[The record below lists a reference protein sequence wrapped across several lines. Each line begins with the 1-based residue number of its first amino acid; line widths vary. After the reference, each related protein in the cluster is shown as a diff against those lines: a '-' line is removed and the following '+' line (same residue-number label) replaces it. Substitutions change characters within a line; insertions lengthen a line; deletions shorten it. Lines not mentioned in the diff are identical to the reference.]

1 MCAHVVIFGRVSGVA
16 TGVEDDTIILVV
28 PVGKLPREP
37 QLEDRQCLET
47 SQALQL
53 RNSCDIE
60 QVTAVKDHVFD
71 GVELETS

>member
-1 MCAHVVIFGRVSGVA
+1 MQRISVMVTS
-16 TGVEDDTIILVV
+16 VEDDTMVLVV
-28 PVGKLPREP
+28 PAGKLPVKP

-60 QVTAVKDHVFD
+60 QVTAVEHHVFD